1 MKYNFLTAARQGLGA
16 GFHWVDGQRVS
27 APRLILE
34 SLIPLARAGLEDV
47 IDRSE
52 IHKYLAVIH
61 DRVESRATGSDWM
74 LRSLSEMKDRGTR
87 SERMTA
93 LTAAIASRQKESKP
107 CHEWPLAQL
116 KDAGGWARNYVKVEH
131 YMTTQLFT
139 VQEDELLEMVAFLME
154 RNEIR
159 HLPVEDDQ
167 HRLVGLVSY
176 RSILRMVSD
185 MGSEG
190 DKGTTPVKSIME
202 VDPVTVTPE
211 TSTLEA
217 IDVMRKNGVSCLP
230 VLKGDKLVGLVTEAD
245 FMPIAYELLEK
256 QLTEED
262 KGTEGPSG

>member
-1 MKYNFLTAARQGLGA
+1 
-16 GFHWVDGQRVS
+16 
-27 APRLILE
+27 
-34 SLIPLARAGLEDV
+34 
-47 IDRSE
+47 
-52 IHKYLAVIH
+52 
-61 DRVESRATGSDWM
+61 M

-93 LTAAIASRQKESKP
+93 LTAAIAHRQKETKP
-107 CHEWPLAQL
+107 CHEWPLAEL
-116 KDAGGWARNYVKVEH
+116 EDAGGWARNYVKVEH

-154 RNEIR
+154 RNQIR
-159 HLPVEDDQ
+159 HLPVEDDE

-185 MGSEG
+185 MASEG
-190 DKGTTPVKSIME
+190 DKGTTPVKTIME
-202 VDPVTVTPE
+202 LDPVCVTPE

-217 IDVMRKNGVSCLP
+217 IDLMRKNGVSCLP

-256 QLTEED
+256 QLIEE
-262 KGTEGPSG
+262 SI